1 MNHPP
6 EKRKY
11 ERYDTEIK
19 LYFDL
24 AFDVE
29 TKVKYQLLDK
39 DHKKVLS
46 RKYPALSKNVSAE
59 GLSFVAAQPLKKGD
73 YLNLEVYL
81 PKATQPVR
89 MEGEVCWSR
98 NFAHGKQGGDAFQTG
113 VLLKKVN
120 GQPVQGTIYFDKEY
134 NVNWSIALESVLGKF
149 KDIAKERN
157 SRK

>member
-1 MNHPP
+1 MPKAP

-11 ERYDTEIK
+11 ERYDTEVK
-19 LYFDL
+19 LYFDI

-39 DHKKVLS
+39 NHKKTLS

-59 GLSFVAAQPLKKGD
+59 GLSFVAAQPLEKGD

-89 MEGEVCWSR
+89 MEGEVCWSK
-98 NFAHGKQGGDAFQTG
+98 NVTQGKQGTGVFQTG

-120 GQPVQGTIYFDKEY
+120 GRPVQETIHFDKEY
-134 NVNWSIALESVLGKF
+134 NVNWSIALESVLGQF
-149 KDIAKERN
+149 KDIAKERHL
-157 SRK
+157 KK

>member
-1 MNHPP
+1 MNNPP

-11 ERYDTEIK
+11 ERYDTEVK
-19 LYFDL
+19 LYFDI

-39 DHKKVLS
+39 DHKKTLS

-89 MEGEVCWSR
+89 MEGEVCWSKSV
-98 NFAHGKQGGDAFQTG
+98 AQGKQGADVFQTG

-120 GQPVQGTIYFDKEY
+120 GQPVQETIHFDKEY
-134 NVNWSIALESVLGKF
+134 NVNWSIALESILGQF
-149 KDIAKERN
+149 KDIAKERYL
-157 SRK
+157 KK